1 MIGGKP
7 SASQNRDMLHGETRR
22 LRSCSSKSTVK
33 SEGRSRMVTCNR
45 KPTAIVTKLKHA
57 GVNFLHNIRE
67 PDKRNHTGFA
77 VLINGTGKESS
88 RKQYF

>member
-1 MIGGKP
+1 
-7 SASQNRDMLHGETRR
+7 
-22 LRSCSSKSTVK
+22 
-33 SEGRSRMVTCNR
+33 MVTCNR
-45 KPTAIVTKLKHA
+45 KPTATVTKLKHV

-88 RKQYF
+88 RKQYFRVKLNYVLRQLTFQLSE